1 MESHHKRQSI
11 YNNAAHVAG
20 PVAGTR
26 VTPATRHVSG
36 APAARHVT
44 TSSRSAP
51 GKAQRGPSMAAVSAP
66 SALNR

>member
-1 MESHHKRQSI
+1 MDSHHKRQSI

-26 VTPATRHVSG
+26 VAPATRHVSG

-44 TSSRSAP
+44 ASSRAAP
-51 GKAQRGPSMAAVSAP
+51 AKVQRGASMAAVSAP
-66 SALNR
+66 SAINR